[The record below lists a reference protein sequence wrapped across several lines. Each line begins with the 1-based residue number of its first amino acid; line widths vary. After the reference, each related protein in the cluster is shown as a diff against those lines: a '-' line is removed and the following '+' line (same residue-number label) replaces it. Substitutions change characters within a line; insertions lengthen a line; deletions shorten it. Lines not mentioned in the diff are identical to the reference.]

1 MAVPDPGDASYPPH
15 VPARKRATVTPA
27 LPEVDPNE
35 VAARTGTDR
44 PLKPLLKGAVEEA
57 ARLLDTDGAM
67 VYLLDPET
75 QILRFG
81 FDAGIH
87 NERTRR
93 WLRRIRLPI
102 GTGMLGRAVA
112 DRAVVITDDYVNDD
126 AFPHAPDPDRVVE
139 DVGIRSMVV
148 APLVSGDQVF
158 GALGTFST
166 RTSAFNPAQIALVRS
181 LADHAAASMANVRLI
196 ADLDRS
202 RRELSQRAEIERSLR
217 EIAARI
223 SSASDLDS
231 VLQRTVDEASR
242 LIHADG
248 AILDV
253 LDTERDVLRWAFDSG
268 LSLLFSAEERA
279 DLWIELGVGATGRA
293 LAENRVIVAGDN
305 LVAEFPTVVTVRALL
320 RPDGVPFD
328 DRGADRR
335 RRRPARRPRG
345 VFAPSERLRRG

>member
-15 VPARKRATVTPA
+15 VPARKRATVTPP

-35 VAARTGTDR
+35 VGPNGHGPAIEA
-44 PLKPLLKGAVEEA
+44 LLKGAVEEA

-102 GTGMLGRAVA
+102 GTGMVGRAVA

-253 LDTERDVLRWAFDSG
+253 LDTEGDVLRWAFDSG
-268 LSLLFSAEERA
+268 LSLLFSARRA
-279 DLWIELGVGATGRA
+279 RRPVDRARRRGDRSRAGREPGDRRGRRPRRGVS
-293 LAENRVIVAGDN
+293 E
-305 LVAEFPTVVTVRALL
+305 VVTVRPLL
-320 RPDGVPFD
+320 RPDGVPID
-328 DRGADRR
+328 DRGTDRR